1 MYLKGIA
8 MASHPPIIIPE
19 VGNGREQKAEKT
31 IRGMKDLALEVA
43 KIKPKTIVC
52 ITPHGNVFRDGVS
65 VLYHPTL
72 SGDFSEFGAPQV
84 QLTKACDMG
93 LLDQLNQSF
102 GENNCHSLFINPK
115 TAKEYD
121 IDLRLDHGVLV
132 PLTFIDKV
140 YPDYQILHL
149 TIGYLSLVE
158 LYRTGRILREAIELN
173 GEDTLI
179 LASADLSHCL
189 KDEGP
194 YSFNPMGPLFDT
206 LVVKA
211 IEDKEYYDLLT
222 LDPKIYE
229 PAGQC
234 GLRPMVMALGAAD
247 SIKTHSQVF
256 AYEGPFGVG
265 YMEALITF
273 DLTGED
279 PTNESL
285 LTHFEQEMNTQYRDR
300 LAKADPFVSLATQ
313 TIDTWVRT
321 GTRLSEGDFLKTVED
336 EKAAQRLADP
346 AGVFITIYKSGELR
360 GCIGTIHPV
369 TKSLSEEIIRN
380 AIEAAIYDPR
390 FLPVEEAELNQL
402 SVSVSIMGEPED
414 IDDTAELDPHRYG
427 IIAEK
432 GLRRGL
438 LLPNLTG
445 IDTIEEQ
452 IAAVKRKAGIPDYEA
467 DDELGEKL
475 HYQRFEVEYHN

>member
-1 MYLKGIA
+1 M
-8 MASHPPIIIPE
+8 
-19 VGNGREQKAEKT
+19 
-31 IRGMKDLALEVA
+31 A

-93 LLDQLNQSF
+93 LLDQLNHSF
-102 GENNCHSLFINPK
+102 AENNCHSLFINPK

-132 PLTFIDKV
+132 PLTCIDKV
-140 YPDYQILHL
+140 YPDYQILHF

-158 LYRTGRILREAIELN
+158 LYRTERILRDAIELN

-189 KDEGP
+189 KDEGH

-234 GLRPMVMALGAAD
+234 GLRPMVMALGVAD

-285 LTHFEQEMNTQYRDR
+285 LTHFEQEINTQYRDR

-321 GTRLSEGDFLKTVED
+321 GTRLSEWDFLKTVED

-380 AIEAAIYDPR
+380 AIEAATYDPR
-390 FLPVEEAELNQL
+390 FLPVEDAELNQL

-414 IDDTAELDPHRYG
+414 INDTAELDPHRYG
-427 IIAEK
+427 IIAGK

-452 IAAVKRKAGIPDYEA
+452 IAAVKRKAGIQ
-467 DDELGEKL
+467 DDVL
-475 HYQRFEVEYHN
+475 

>member
-19 VGNGREQKAEKT
+19 VGDGREQKAEKT

-72 SGDFSEFGAPQV
+72 SGDFGEFGAPQV

-140 YPDYQILHL
+140 YPDYKILHL

-194 YSFNPMGPLFDT
+194 YAFDPRGPLFDT

-211 IEDKEYYDLLT
+211 IEDKAYYDLLT

-234 GLRPMVMALGAAD
+234 GLRPIVMALGAAD

-285 LTHFEQEMNTQYRDR
+285 LTHFEQEMDTQYRER

-321 GTRLSEGDFLKTVED
+321 GTRLAEGDFLKRVED

-380 AIEAAIYDPR
+380 AIEAATYDPR

-402 SVSVSIMGEPED
+402 SVSVSIMGEPET
-414 IDDTAELDPHRYG
+414 IDDIAQLDPHRYG
-427 IIAEK
+427 VIAEK

-475 HYQRFEVEYHN
+475 HLQRFEVEYYH